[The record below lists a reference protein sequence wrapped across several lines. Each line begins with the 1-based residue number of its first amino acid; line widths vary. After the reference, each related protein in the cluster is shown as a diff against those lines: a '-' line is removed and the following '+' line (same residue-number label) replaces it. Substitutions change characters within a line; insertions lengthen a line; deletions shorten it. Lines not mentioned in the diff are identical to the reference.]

1 MDILLPEVSPP
12 FGPTHLWVTRT
23 PVFIAGLMEVVQ
35 VRLRLSAVYTVDP
48 LGLCTKVDRDG
59 ITIMKKTIV

>member
-1 MDILLPEVSPP
+1 MDILLPEASSP

-23 PVFIAGLMEVVQ
+23 LVSTAGLMEVVQ

-48 LGLCTKVDRDG
+48 LELRTKVDRDG
-59 ITIMKKTIV
+59 ITIMEETIV

>member
-1 MDILLPEVSPP
+1 MDVLLPEVIPP

-23 PVFIAGLMEVVQ
+23 PVSTAGLMEVVQ

-48 LGLCTKVDRDG
+48 LGLRTKVDRDG
-59 ITIMKKTIV
+59 ITIME